1 MLKDGKL
8 YSKVFKCT
16 RAVRGDL
23 KGEFFIKNQVLL
35 FGFCL
40 IFLQD
45 FVFVC
50 KLDSNKKTYEKKRE
64 IAVKF
69 KIERGNIPINK
80 LVDSRINN
88 LMRLIIKLTFDRNKG
103 DH

>member
-50 KLDSNKKTYEKKRE
+50 KLDSNKKTYEKKKE
-64 IAVKF
+64 IAMKF
-69 KIERGNIPINK
+69 KIERGNFP
-80 LVDSRINN
+80 
-88 LMRLIIKLTFDRNKG
+88 
-103 DH
+103 